1 MYIIRVLLQYLEE
14 HYFSS
19 SLNSHYDNLP
29 YTKTTTTLLM
39 LVGGLAIGLLIASF
53 VAVFQKK
60 VMGKFIRR
68 LLAAKAHDPESAKS
82 LADLGLAKSKAIRHE
97 LSYLSVSR
105 KLIATVYPSG
115 TVKTYR
121 EELEELFANEERERR
136 GSLEEGRAEEGSVA
150 EDAAPAEATV
160 EATDTPE
167 AENAADATN
176 ATTATENTSAPHD
189 DVPRRKPRSIREA
202 MMGKRLKLPPLAFDR
217 CRFFIPEELA
227 IRADLRF
234 REKGS
239 SWGFLVLSTL
249 LIIIFF
255 FAALAA
261 IPFFVQMLDATI
273 GNIRGL

>member
-1 MYIIRVLLQYLEE
+1 MYILRVLLQYLEE

-19 SLNSHYDNLP
+19 SLNAHYDNLP

-39 LVGGLAIGLLIASF
+39 LVGGLSIGLLIASF
-53 VAVFQKK
+53 LAVFQKK

-68 LLAAKAHDPESAKS
+68 LLGANAHSPESAKS
-82 LADLGLAKSKAIRHE
+82 LADLGLAKSRAVKHE

-115 TVKTYR
+115 AVKTYKD
-121 EELEELFANEERERR
+121 ELAELFQGEDGKEAVKETEATEE
-136 GSLEEGRAEEGSVA
+136 SADEGAKETEDGNVGAPNAAQKAEE
-150 EDAAPAEATV
+150 E
-160 EATDTPE
+160 
-167 AENAADATN
+167 
-176 ATTATENTSAPHD
+176 
-189 DVPRRKPRSIREA
+189 PRKKPRSFREA
-202 MMGKRLKLPPLAFDR
+202 MMGKRMKLPPLSFES

-239 SWGFLVLSTL
+239 TWGFFALSTV
-249 LIIIFF
+249 LIIVFF
-255 FAALAA
+255 FIALAA